1 MEMEQS
7 KHISARCT
15 G

>member
-7 KHISARCT
+7 KQS
-15 G
+15 

>member
-7 KHISARCT
+7 KHSEMPPV
-15 G
+15 